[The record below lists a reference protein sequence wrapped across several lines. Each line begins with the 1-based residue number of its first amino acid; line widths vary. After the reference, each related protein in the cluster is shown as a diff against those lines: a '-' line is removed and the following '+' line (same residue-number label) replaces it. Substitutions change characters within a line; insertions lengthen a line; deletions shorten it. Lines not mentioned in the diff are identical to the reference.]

1 MAGQAQGGQ
10 VAKPNPLNLGRYVGN
25 PNHIAQQ
32 QAVKNN
38 PNILN
43 KVN

>member
-1 MAGQAQGGQ
+1 MAGQANGGQ
-10 VAKPNPLNLGRYVGN
+10 VTKPHNPMDMGRYVGN

-43 KVN
+43 A